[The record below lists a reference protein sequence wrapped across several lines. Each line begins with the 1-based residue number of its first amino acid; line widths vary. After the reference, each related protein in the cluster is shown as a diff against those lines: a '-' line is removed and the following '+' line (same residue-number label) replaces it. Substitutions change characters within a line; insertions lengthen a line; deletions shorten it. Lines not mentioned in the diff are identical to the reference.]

1 MRPIALLSPYFYEN
15 CKIALK
21 GTYNNQEWAF
31 MSIINTIAILISLAA
46 VFSYINYKYLKI
58 PSTIGLLA
66 IALLM
71 SLAIVL
77 LGKMG
82 LPIEDQAKTLLEGID
97 FNETLMQ
104 GMLSALLFA
113 GALHVH
119 LEELIKQKWVVAI
132 LASVGVLTSTFLVGY
147 VAFFIFGWIGL
158 DIPLIY
164 CLLFGSLISP
174 TDPIAVLG
182 ILKTVGAPKSLETK
196 IAGESLFNDG
206 VAVVIFLV
214 LLNIA
219 GISGHGDGHSE
230 VSVMSIAG
238 LFAQEALGGAIFG
251 LAIGYIAY
259 RMLASIDNYQVE
271 ILLTLALVFGGYA
284 LASALHL
291 SGPIAI
297 VVAGLLIG
305 NDGRKHAMSDKTRE
319 HLDNFWELIDEI
331 LNAMLFVLI
340 GLEVLVLT
348 FNPSY
353 LWAGLIMIPVVL
365 AIRFISVGIPVSL
378 LRIRQSFTPKIV
390 RILTWGGLRGGI
402 SIALVLTLPAGE
414 YREELLVITYVIVVF
429 SILVQGM
436 TVGKLVKS

>member
-1 MRPIALLSPYFYEN
+1 
-15 CKIALK
+15 
-21 GTYNNQEWAF
+21 
-31 MSIINTIAILISLAA
+31 MSIIDTIAILISLAA
-46 VFSYINYKYLKI
+46 IFSYINYRFLKI
-58 PSTIGLLA
+58 PNTIGLLA

-71 SLAIVL
+71 SLMIVI
-77 LGKMG
+77 LGKFG
-82 LPIEDQAKTLLEGID
+82 LPFEDQARALLSGID

-119 LEELIKQKWVVAI
+119 LEELVKQKWVVAI
-132 LASVGVLTSTFLVGY
+132 LASVGVIASTFMVGY
-147 VAFFIFGWIGL
+147 ASYFIFGWLGL
-158 DIPLIY
+158 HIPLIY

-206 VAVVIFLV
+206 VAVVVFLV
-214 LLNIA
+214 LLSFV
-219 GISGHGDGHSE
+219 GGSHGGSGHDALNMLDI
-230 VSVMSIAG
+230 VK
-238 LFAQEALGGAIFG
+238 LFAQEALGGALFG
-251 LAIGYIAY
+251 LIIGYIAF

-271 ILLTLALVFGGYA
+271 VLLTLALVLGGYA
-284 LASALHL
+284 LASEIHV

-305 NDGRKHAMSDKTRE
+305 NKGRKYAMSDKTRE

-340 GLEVLVLT
+340 GLEVLVLS
-348 FNPSY
+348 FKLEY
-353 LWAGLIMIPVVL
+353 LIAGLVMIPVVL
-365 AIRFISVGIPVSL
+365 LIRFISVGVPVSL
-378 LRIRQSFTPKIV
+378 MKLRQSFTPKII

-402 SIALVLTLPAGE
+402 SIALVLTLPPGE

-429 SILVQGM
+429 SILVQGL
-436 TVGKLVKS
+436 TVGKLVRA

>member
-1 MRPIALLSPYFYEN
+1 
-15 CKIALK
+15 
-21 GTYNNQEWAF
+21 

-46 VFSYINYKYLKI
+46 IFSYINYKYLKI

-71 SLAIVL
+71 SLTIVL

-82 LPIEDQAKTLLEGID
+82 LPIEDQAKTLLKGID

-147 VAFFIFGWIGL
+147 ASYFIFGWIGL
-158 DIPLIY
+158 DLPLIY

-206 VAVVIFLV
+206 VAVVVFLV
-214 LLNIA
+214 LLSIA
-219 GISGHGDGHSE
+219 GVSGHGDGHNE
-230 VSVMSIAG
+230 VSAMSIAG

-284 LASALHL
+284 LASALHV

-297 VVAGLLIG
+297 VVAGLMIG
-305 NDGRKHAMSDKTRE
+305 NDGRKYAMSDKTRE

-378 LRIRQSFTPKIV
+378 LRIHRTFTPKIV

>member
-1 MRPIALLSPYFYEN
+1 
-15 CKIALK
+15 
-21 GTYNNQEWAF
+21 

-46 VFSYINYKYLKI
+46 IFSYLNHKYLKI
-58 PSTIGLLA
+58 PTTIGLLA
-66 IALLM
+66 IALIM
-71 SLAIVL
+71 SLGIVI

-82 LPIEDQAKTLLEGID
+82 LPIEDQAITLLKGID

-119 LEELIKQKWVVAI
+119 LEELIKQRWIVAI
-132 LASVGVLTSTFLVGY
+132 LASVGVMTSTFLVGFVSFY
-147 VAFFIFGWIGL
+147 IFGWLGL
-158 DIPLIY
+158 DIPFIY

-206 VAVVIFLV
+206 VAVVVFLV
-214 LLNIA
+214 LLGIA
-219 GISGHGDGHSE
+219 GVGGHGDHE
-230 VSVMSIAG
+230 EINAASIAA
-238 LFAQEALGGAIFG
+238 LFAQEAVGGAIFG
-251 LAIGYIAY
+251 FAIGYIGY
-259 RMLASIDNYQVE
+259 RMLSSIDNYQVE
-271 ILLTLALVFGGYA
+271 ILITLGLVFGGHA

-305 NDGRKHAMSDKTRE
+305 NSGRKFAMSDKTRD

-331 LNAMLFVLI
+331 LNAVLFVLI

-348 FNPSY
+348 FDTTAVI
-353 LWAGLIMIPVVL
+353 AGLIMIPVVL
-365 AIRFISVGIPVSL
+365 AIRFFSVGVPVSIMR
-378 LRIRQSFTPKIV
+378 LRQTFTPKII

-414 YREELLVITYVIVVF
+414 YREALLMITYVIVVF

-436 TVGKLVKS
+436 TIGKLVKSR

>member
-1 MRPIALLSPYFYEN
+1 
-15 CKIALK
+15 
-21 GTYNNQEWAF
+21 

-46 VFSYINYKYLKI
+46 IFSYLNHKYLKI
-58 PSTIGLLA
+58 PTTIGLLA
-66 IALLM
+66 IALIM
-71 SLAIVL
+71 SLGIVV

-82 LPIEDQAKTLLEGID
+82 LPIEDQAITLLKGID

-119 LEELIKQKWVVAI
+119 LEELIKQRWIVAI
-132 LASVGVLTSTFLVGY
+132 LASVGVMTSTFLVGFVSFY
-147 VAFFIFGWIGL
+147 IFGWLGL
-158 DIPLIY
+158 DIPFIY

-206 VAVVIFLV
+206 VAVVVFLV
-214 LLNIA
+214 LLGIA
-219 GISGHGDGHSE
+219 GVGGHGDHE
-230 VSVMSIAG
+230 EINAASIAA
-238 LFAQEALGGAIFG
+238 LFAQEAVGGAIFG
-251 LAIGYIAY
+251 FAIGYIAY
-259 RMLASIDNYQVE
+259 RMLSSIDNYQVE
-271 ILLTLALVFGGYA
+271 ILITLGLVFGGHA

-305 NDGRKHAMSDKTRE
+305 NSGRKFAMSDKTRD

-331 LNAMLFVLI
+331 LNAVLFVLI

-348 FNPSY
+348 FDTTAVI
-353 LWAGLIMIPVVL
+353 AGLIMIPVVL
-365 AIRFISVGIPVSL
+365 AIRFFSVGVPVSIMR
-378 LRIRQSFTPKIV
+378 LRQTFTPKII

-414 YREELLVITYVIVVF
+414 YREALLMVTYVIVVF

-436 TVGKLVKS
+436 TIGKLVKSR

>member
-1 MRPIALLSPYFYEN
+1 
-15 CKIALK
+15 
-21 GTYNNQEWAF
+21 
-31 MSIINTIAILISLAA
+31 MSITDIFAILISLAA
-46 VFSYINYKYLKI
+46 VFSYINYRFIKV
-58 PSTIGLLA
+58 PSTIGLLV
-66 IALLM
+66 IALFM
-71 SLAIVL
+71 SLAIIL

-82 LPIEDQAKTLLEGID
+82 LPIEAQAKHLLSQID

-119 LEELIKQKWVVAI
+119 LDELNKQKWVVAV
-132 LASVGVLTSTFLVGY
+132 LASVGVISSTFMIGFASFY
-147 VAFFIFGWIGL
+147 IFGWMGL

-182 ILKTVGAPKSLETK
+182 ILKTVGASKSLETK

-206 VAVVIFLV
+206 VAIVVFLV
-214 LLNIA
+214 LLSMA
-219 GISGHGDGHSE
+219 GVGGHGGHEE
-230 VSVMSIAG
+230 VNAMSIAT

-251 LAIGYIAY
+251 LVIGYIAF

-284 LASALHL
+284 LASAWHL
-291 SGPIAI
+291 SGPIAV

-305 NDGRKHAMSDKTRE
+305 NKGRKYAMSDKTRD

-331 LNAMLFVLI
+331 LNAILFVLI
-340 GLEVLVLT
+340 GLEVLILN
-348 FNPSY
+348 FNPTY
-353 LWAGLIMIPVVL
+353 IWAGLIMIVVTL
-365 AIRFISVGIPVSL
+365 LSRFISVGIPVSIMK
-378 LRIRQSFTPKIV
+378 LRKTFTPKIV

-402 SIALVLTLPAGE
+402 SIALVLTLPEGE
-414 YREELLVITYVIVVF
+414 HREALLMITYIVVIF
-429 SILVQGM
+429 SILVQGL
-436 TVGKLVKS
+436 TVGKLVKSSSR

>member
-1 MRPIALLSPYFYEN
+1 M
-15 CKIALK
+15 
-21 GTYNNQEWAF
+21 G
-31 MSIINTIAILISLAA
+31 IIDTIAILISLAA
-46 VFSYINYKYLKI
+46 IFSYINYRFLKI
-58 PSTIGLLA
+58 PSTIGLLV

-71 SLAIVL
+71 SLGIVI
-77 LGKMG
+77 LGKFG
-82 LPIEDQAKTLLEGID
+82 LPIADHAKSFLKEID
-97 FNETLMQ
+97 FNEALMQ

-132 LASVGVLTSTFLVGY
+132 LASVGVITSTFMVGY
-147 VAFFIFGWIGL
+147 ASYFIFGWLGL

-182 ILKTVGAPKSLETK
+182 ILKTVGASKSLETK

-206 VAVVIFLV
+206 VAVVVFLV
-214 LLNIA
+214 LLSFVVGA
-219 GISGHGDGHSE
+219 DGGHAQLDAMGVAVLFGQE
-230 VSVMSIAG
+230 VI
-238 LFAQEALGGAIFG
+238 GGTVFG
-251 LAIGYIAY
+251 LVIGYITF

-271 ILLTLALVFGGYA
+271 ILLTLGLVLGGYA
-284 LASALHL
+284 MASAMHI

-297 VVAGLLIG
+297 VVAGLMIG
-305 NDGRKHAMSDKTRE
+305 NRGRKHAMSDKTRE

-340 GLEVLVLT
+340 GLEVLILT
-348 FNPSY
+348 LEAQY
-353 LWAGLIMIPVVL
+353 LLAGAIMIPVVL
-365 AIRFISVGIPVSL
+365 LIRFIAVGIPVSL
-378 LRIRQSFTPKIV
+378 LRLSHTFTPKIV

-414 YREELLVITYVIVVF
+414 HREALLVITYVIVIF

-436 TVGKLVKS
+436 TVGKLVKSSG